1 MYEKACL
8 MNSDTDP
15 KTVNHFVDG
24 DMPMPQ
30 SEDTIAVNVVV
41 EMTTASLKAIVENA
55 KRLSDKNDKGHYTI
69 DTADKVGE
77 MISRF
82 LLKNN
87 FEGYVTVPEN
97 YR

>member
-1 MYEKACL
+1 
-8 MNSDTDP
+8 
-15 KTVNHFVDG
+15 
-24 DMPMPQ
+24 MPLP
-30 SEDTIAVNVVV
+30 EDTIAVNVVV

-55 KRLSDKNDKGHYTI
+55 KRLSGRNEKGHYTV

-82 LLKNN
+82 LFEKDFEQFTNN
-87 FEGYVTVPEN
+87 PEN

>member
-1 MYEKACL
+1 
-8 MNSDTDP
+8 
-15 KTVNHFVDG
+15 
-24 DMPMPQ
+24 MPR

-41 EMTTASLKAIVENA
+41 EMTTTSLKAIVDNA
-55 KRLSDKNDKGHYTI
+55 KRLSGRNDKGHYTV

-82 LLKNN
+82 LLENN
-87 FEGYVTVPEN
+87 FEGYVTAPES